1 MTIPRLYETED
12 TSLEEKMI
20 YERWEIP
27 FIDFYWLIAELEPA
41 NELAF
46 GYANLND
53 DDMAE
58 WGYFGLQELKDNGA
72 VKLNGW
78 EPRKFRE
85 VMDNGHTD

>member
-1 MTIPRLYETED
+1 MTIPKLYETED
-12 TSLEEKMI
+12 ISIEDKMI

-27 FIDFYWLIAELEPA
+27 FTGFYWLVAELEPES
-41 NELAF
+41 ELAF

-58 WGYFGLQELKDNGA
+58 WGYFSLQELKDNGA

-78 EPRKFRE
+78 EPRTFKE
-85 VMDNGHTD
+85 AMDNGHSN